1 MTEIRV
7 LDTYWS
13 DHCRHTTF
21 ATVIEDV
28 KIDESPL
35 TEPIKAAYAEYK
47 EGRVTLGREEKPE
60 CLMDIA
66 LMAMREIKAQ
76 GGLDDQEK
84 SDEINACSIV
94 IPVDVNGKEE
104 EWLLMFK
111 NETHN
116 HPTEIEPFGGAA
128 TCLGGAI
135 RDPLSGRSYVYQAM
149 RITGSAD
156 PTGHIADTLPGK
168 LPQRKIAREA
178 AHGYSSYGNQIGL
191 STGYVKEIYHPGY
204 VAKHM
209 ELGAVMAAAPRKNV
223 IREKAESG
231 DKIILLGGRTG
242 RDGIGGATGS
252 SKAHNNESL
261 TSCGAEVQKGNAP
274 TERKLQRLF
283 RRQDAAHLIKICNDF
298 GAGGVCVAIGELAP
312 GLEVNLDL
320 VPKKYAGLDGTELAI
335 SESQERMAVVVDPK
349 DEETFKRYAAEE
361 NLETT
366 TVAVVTEEPR
376 LKLFWRGK
384 AIVDM
389 SRAFIDTNGAAA
401 YTTVEVEA
409 PAKKAP
415 ESLPERAA
423 KAGSFKE
430 QVKTVVSDLS
440 VASQKG
446 LVEMFDSTIGASTV
460 LLPFGGKRQM
470 TPIQT
475 MAAKLPVEN
484 GETKTAS
491 LMAYGYDPYV
501 SSWSPFHGAEYAVM
515 ESVAKVVAVGGDYRK
530 IRFSF
535 QEFFERMSEDPKRW
549 GKPFAA
555 LLGGYEA
562 QKRLGLPS
570 IGGKDSMSGSFN
582 DIDVPPTLVSIAV
595 DWTNTDEIVTP
606 EFKEAGDKAVL
617 LCVEKNPDETIKIDA
632 AMALYDKVLE
642 AMKAGKIKAA
652 YAVTSGGVIEAVVK
666 MAMGNGFGFAFCD
679 EAKEALAQAPVYGSL
694 VVETND
700 DEIASMGLVLGGIAE
715 VPEFTFGDES
725 ITLAETEEAYTG
737 KLERVYKT
745 KTPLDERMGDVK
757 LYAPAQK
764 KIYTG
769 VKTARPRVFIPVF
782 PGTNCEY
789 DTARAFLRAG
799 AEPDVFV
806 FRNQNP
812 ADITASVEEMV
823 KRIEKAQI
831 LMVSGGFSAG
841 DEPEGSGKFIATV
854 FSNDAI
860 AEATMKLLNQ
870 RDGLVLGICNGF
882 QALIKLGLVP
892 YGEIRPLSADQ
903 PTLTYN
909 TIGRHVSQMVQTRV
923 TSTKS
928 PWLSLSE
935 PGDIHT
941 IAVSHGEGRFVA
953 SEAVLKQLA
962 ENNQIA
968 TQYVD
973 ENGLP
978 TMQIPMN
985 PNGSMWGIE
994 GITSPDGRVLGKMG
1008 HSERIGDNVAKN
1020 IAGIK
1025 DQKIFE
1031 GGVRY
1036 FS

>member
-1 MTEIRV
+1 
-7 LDTYWS
+7 
-13 DHCRHTTF
+13 
-21 ATVIEDV
+21 
-28 KIDESPL
+28 
-35 TEPIKAAYAEYK
+35 
-47 EGRVTLGREEKPE
+47 
-60 CLMDIA
+60 
-66 LMAMREIKAQ
+66 
-76 GGLDDQEK
+76 
-84 SDEINACSIV
+84 
-94 IPVDVNGKEE
+94 
-104 EWLLMFK
+104 
-111 NETHN
+111 
-116 HPTEIEPFGGAA
+116 
-128 TCLGGAI
+128 
-135 RDPLSGRSYVYQAM
+135 
-149 RITGSAD
+149 
-156 PTGHIADTLPGK
+156 
-168 LPQRKIAREA
+168 
-178 AHGYSSYGNQIGL
+178 
-191 STGYVKEIYHPGY
+191 
-204 VAKHM
+204 
-209 ELGAVMAAAPRKNV
+209 
-223 IREKAESG
+223 
-231 DKIILLGGRTG
+231 
-242 RDGIGGATGS
+242 
-252 SKAHNNESL
+252 
-261 TSCGAEVQKGNAP
+261 
-274 TERKLQRLF
+274 
-283 RRQDAAHLIKICNDF
+283 
-298 GAGGVCVAIGELAP
+298 
-312 GLEVNLDL
+312 
-320 VPKKYAGLDGTELAI
+320 
-335 SESQERMAVVVDPK
+335 
-349 DEETFKRYAAEE
+349 
-361 NLETT
+361 
-366 TVAVVTEEPR
+366 
-376 LKLFWRGK
+376 
-384 AIVDM
+384 
-389 SRAFIDTNGAAA
+389 
-401 YTTVEVEA
+401 
-409 PAKKAP
+409 
-415 ESLPERAA
+415 
-423 KAGSFKE
+423 
-430 QVKTVVSDLS
+430 
-440 VASQKG
+440 
-446 LVEMFDSTIGASTV
+446 
-460 LLPFGGKRQM
+460 
-470 TPIQT
+470 
-475 MAAKLPVEN
+475 
-484 GETKTAS
+484 
-491 LMAYGYDPYV
+491 YGYDPYV

-617 LCVEKNPDETIKIDA
+617 LCVEKNPDETIKIDE

-652 YAVTSGGVIEAVVK
+652 YAVTAGGVIEAVVK

-715 VPEFTFGDES
+715 VPEFTFSDES
-725 ITLAETEEAYTG
+725 ITLAETEEAYTA

-953 SEAVLKQLA
+953 SEEVLKQLA

>member
-1 MTEIRV
+1 
-7 LDTYWS
+7 
-13 DHCRHTTF
+13 
-21 ATVIEDV
+21 
-28 KIDESPL
+28 
-35 TEPIKAAYAEYK
+35 
-47 EGRVTLGREEKPE
+47 
-60 CLMDIA
+60 
-66 LMAMREIKAQ
+66 
-76 GGLDDQEK
+76 
-84 SDEINACSIV
+84 
-94 IPVDVNGKEE
+94 
-104 EWLLMFK
+104 
-111 NETHN
+111 
-116 HPTEIEPFGGAA
+116 
-128 TCLGGAI
+128 
-135 RDPLSGRSYVYQAM
+135 
-149 RITGSAD
+149 
-156 PTGHIADTLPGK
+156 
-168 LPQRKIAREA
+168 
-178 AHGYSSYGNQIGL
+178 
-191 STGYVKEIYHPGY
+191 
-204 VAKHM
+204 
-209 ELGAVMAAAPRKNV
+209 
-223 IREKAESG
+223 
-231 DKIILLGGRTG
+231 
-242 RDGIGGATGS
+242 
-252 SKAHNNESL
+252 
-261 TSCGAEVQKGNAP
+261 
-274 TERKLQRLF
+274 
-283 RRQDAAHLIKICNDF
+283 
-298 GAGGVCVAIGELAP
+298 
-312 GLEVNLDL
+312 
-320 VPKKYAGLDGTELAI
+320 
-335 SESQERMAVVVDPK
+335 
-349 DEETFKRYAAEE
+349 
-361 NLETT
+361 
-366 TVAVVTEEPR
+366 
-376 LKLFWRGK
+376 
-384 AIVDM
+384 M

-737 KLERVYKT
+737 KLERV
-745 KTPLDERMGDVK
+745 
-757 LYAPAQK
+757 
-764 KIYTG
+764 
-769 VKTARPRVFIPVF
+769 
-782 PGTNCEY
+782 
-789 DTARAFLRAG
+789 
-799 AEPDVFV
+799 
-806 FRNQNP
+806 
-812 ADITASVEEMV
+812 
-823 KRIEKAQI
+823 
-831 LMVSGGFSAG
+831 
-841 DEPEGSGKFIATV
+841 
-854 FSNDAI
+854 
-860 AEATMKLLNQ
+860 
-870 RDGLVLGICNGF
+870 
-882 QALIKLGLVP
+882 
-892 YGEIRPLSADQ
+892 
-903 PTLTYN
+903 
-909 TIGRHVSQMVQTRV
+909 
-923 TSTKS
+923 
-928 PWLSLSE
+928 
-935 PGDIHT
+935 
-941 IAVSHGEGRFVA
+941 
-953 SEAVLKQLA
+953 
-962 ENNQIA
+962 
-968 TQYVD
+968 
-973 ENGLP
+973 
-978 TMQIPMN
+978 
-985 PNGSMWGIE
+985 
-994 GITSPDGRVLGKMG
+994 
-1008 HSERIGDNVAKN
+1008 
-1020 IAGIK
+1020 
-1025 DQKIFE
+1025 
-1031 GGVRY
+1031 
-1036 FS
+1036 